1 MNAHPDPLEDLL
13 ETCKDL
19 DGTLHEGKVRA
30 ALAWAYRRGFDE
42 MRGRL
47 PANPECSVS
56 IPAHVVTPLEAA
68 AAEQRI
74 QARVEELRQG
84 RVPGANK

>member
-1 MNAHPDPLEDLL
+1 MNPRPDPLEDLL

-47 PANPECSVS
+47 PIDPQCSVC
-56 IPAHVVTPLEAA
+56 PPEHVVTALEAA
-68 AAEQRI
+68 TIER
-74 QARVEELRQG
+74 RVRKEL
-84 RVPGANK
+84 NL